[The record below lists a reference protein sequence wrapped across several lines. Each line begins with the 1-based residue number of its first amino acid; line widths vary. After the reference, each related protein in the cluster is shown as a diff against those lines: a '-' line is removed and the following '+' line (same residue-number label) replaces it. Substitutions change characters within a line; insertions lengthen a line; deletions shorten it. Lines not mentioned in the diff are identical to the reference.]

1 MYTSHK
7 AHNHSGLSVEKHSNN
22 FVVSNDVLV
31 LEVCKQIHGCRNSK
45 RSYQGISMVV
55 TVVQHVH
62 YWHVLTIMLRSLIVD
77 IVILKIS
84 TKFDQMIFLL
94 IS

>member
-1 MYTSHK
+1 MYTSDE

-31 LEVCKQIHGCRNSK
+31 LEVFKKMQGCRNSK
-45 RSYQGISMVV
+45 KSYQGISMVV

-62 YWHVLTIMLRSLIVD
+62 
-77 IVILKIS
+77 
-84 TKFDQMIFLL
+84 
-94 IS
+94 